1 MGWSKHHPVGL
12 IHHSPFDCY
21 GGYTLFTAAAGNG
34 RSTSE
39 GDIFATL
46 IDMEGRVCHRWQCDE
61 GIRYGYLLAQG
72 NLLVRTRPPLDLDGD
87 EPMGGSSAAVLE
99 LDWDGNVV
107 WEYRDPTLHHDF
119 LRLPNGNTLVLLWE
133 RISADLT
140 ARVRGGS
147 AADDD
152 PQRMF
157 GDLVREVAPDG
168 STVYEWRSW
177 EHLSV
182 DDDVICP
189 LEGRKEWTHAN
200 SLGVTQNGDLLFS
213 FRQTSVVGIVDK
225 ATGEFRW
232 KWGRGELSHQH
243 DAAYLENGHVMIF
256 DNGSHRRGPSYSR
269 VVEVDPETDEITW
282 EYRGDPQV
290 SFYSHNV
297 SSAERLPNG
306 NTLIGEGQSGRIFEV
321 TSSGDI
327 VWEYISPFSTGSTE
341 EGLSNSIFRAHRY
354 APDHPALAGRDL
366 DPGRIPSVSGLHVGR

>member
-61 GIRYGYLLAQG
+61 GIRYGYLLENG

-87 EPMGGSSAAVLE
+87 EPMGGSSAAILE

-140 ARVRGGS
+140 ASVRGGS

-168 STVYEWRSW
+168 STAYEWRSW

-366 DPGRIPSVSGLHVGR
+366 DPGRIASVGGLT

>member
-12 IHHSPFDCY
+12 IHHSPLDSY
-21 GGYTLFTAAAGNG
+21 RGYTLFTAAGSR
-34 RSTSE
+34 RSTPE

-46 IDMEGRVCHRWQCDE
+46 IDMDGRVCHRWQCEE
-61 GIRYGYLLAQG
+61 GIRYGHLLANG

-87 EPMGGSSAAVLE
+87 EPMGGASAAILE
-99 LDWDGNVV
+99 LDWDGNTV
-107 WEYRDPTLHHDF
+107 WYYRDSALHHDF

-133 RISADLT
+133 RIPADLT
-140 ARVRGGS
+140 AMVRGGS
-147 AADDD
+147 VADDD

-200 SLGVTQNGDLLFS
+200 SLAATRDGDLLLS
-213 FRQTSVVGIVDK
+213 FRQSSVVAIADK
-225 ATGEFRW
+225 ATGEFQW

-243 DAAYLENGHVMIF
+243 DATYLENGHVMIF

-269 VVEVDPETDEITW
+269 VVEVDPTSDEIAW
-282 EYRGDPQV
+282 EYKGDPQV
-290 SFYSHNV
+290 SFYSHNI

-306 NTLIGEGQSGRIFEV
+306 NTLMCEGQSGRIFEV
-321 TSSGDI
+321 TRSGDI
-327 VWEYISPFSTGSTE
+327 VWEYVNPFTTGSAE
-341 EGLSNSIFRAHRY
+341 EGLSNAIFKAHRY
-354 APDHPALAGRDL
+354 GPDHPALAGRDL
-366 DPGRIPSVSGLHVGR
+366 DPGRVTDVGGLHVGR